1 MFLSLLTFVLEQ
13 CFGSGVKFPR
23 ENLFYISLVVLF
35 TEVFIL
41 RGICMCLV
49 QFFID
54 FMALDNSECPEEAAI
69 VKGDDLEDFISD
81 CENDHSD
88 CEEDNSDCE
97 EDDDS
102 EIEDDDDSED
112 AITKNENVLRFEKE
126 MAEKTLIIEE
136 LKKKVE
142 GLTEYGMQME
152 RSMRHL
158 ERLNQE
164 KEEQIC
170 SMPAQMET
178 LKKEISEKMKETE
191 KLIKENEDKDSKLII
206 LESTVAVLEMEKETL
221 HHDLN
226 EMENDRHATQVQ
238 LNRLN
243 EDLERLR
250 DENRTKRNRF
260 ESLQK
265 ENDDK
270 TSRIK
275 DLEDQ
280 LEVLTIDKQ
289 RAEENLQQLQQC
301 KMETEE
307 RKNELEDLKKQN
319 LLRDREILRLEN
331 ESSLK
336 QKEVIGLLKE
346 SKRVAAEKANGKLNE
361 MTKRIVQLEFE
372 LAETKEELETM
383 EFEKLEAIVETE
395 RLQEENLAKD
405 AKIRSLETE
414 VKVLKE
420 KKVNETVKERDL
432 ISKEKEMFNGKKNM
446 VKMVPTEQSVPQRKD
461 GKNKALDK
469 TRCLRKPQ
477 IDCKD
482 LYRRLDNIEEGLNQ
496 FRKLEQHPAGTKKRS
511 NAMAKT
517 PPVKKPL
524 STEQVHQKMR
534 LESAARLRKL
544 EHESEM
550 VKNLYK
556 INSVT

>member
-1 MFLSLLTFVLEQ
+1 
-13 CFGSGVKFPR
+13 
-23 ENLFYISLVVLF
+23 
-35 TEVFIL
+35 
-41 RGICMCLV
+41 
-49 QFFID
+49 
-54 FMALDNSECPEEAAI
+54 
-69 VKGDDLEDFISD
+69 
-81 CENDHSD
+81 
-88 CEEDNSDCE
+88 
-97 EDDDS
+97 
-102 EIEDDDDSED
+102 
-112 AITKNENVLRFEKE
+112 
-126 MAEKTLIIEE
+126 
-136 LKKKVE
+136 
-142 GLTEYGMQME
+142 
-152 RSMRHL
+152 
-158 ERLNQE
+158 
-164 KEEQIC
+164 
-170 SMPAQMET
+170 MPAQMET
-178 LKKEISEKMKETE
+178 LRKEISEKTKETE

-221 HHDLN
+221 HHRHLN

-243 EDLERLR
+243 EDLEGLR
-250 DENRTKRNRF
+250 DENRK
-260 ESLQK
+260 QK

-270 TSRIK
+270 TFRIK

-280 LEVLTIDKQ
+280 LGVLTIEKQ
-289 RAEENLQQLQQC
+289 RAEENLQQLEQC

-307 RKNELEDLKKQN
+307 RKNELEDLKKQS

-331 ESSLK
+331 ECSLK

-346 SKRVAAEKANGKLNE
+346 CKSVAAEKANGKLNE

-383 EFEKLEAIVETE
+383 EFEKLEAIVEME

-446 VKMVPTEQSVPQRKD
+446 VKMMPIEQSVPERKD
-461 GKNKALDK
+461 GKKKALDK

-477 IDCKD
+477 IDCKA
-482 LYRRLDNIEEGLNQ
+482 LYRQLDNIEEGLNQ

-544 EHESEM
+544 EQESEM
-550 VKNLYK
+550 VRKLYK